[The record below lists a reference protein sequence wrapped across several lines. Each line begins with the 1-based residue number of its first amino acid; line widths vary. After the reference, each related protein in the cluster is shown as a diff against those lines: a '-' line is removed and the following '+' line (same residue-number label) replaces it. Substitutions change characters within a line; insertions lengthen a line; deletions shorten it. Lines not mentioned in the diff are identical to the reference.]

1 MMKKIKLTEKQLEAK
16 KLAAKLLEGNYVFMD
31 TETTGVTNNDEVVN
45 LAFIDRDT
53 QMVYNSYFKP
63 SIKMTPEA
71 SAVSGITDEFLAN
84 KPTILEEWGNI
95 KKALNS
101 RRYAIYNK
109 SFDERM
115 IRATISKLS
124 LHTYNINKN
133 EFIENMP
140 YFKEELEKLES
151 EKITLKKFN
160 SKIKKY
166 CDEKGLKFDIEKC
179 KPTTLRYFINEVEKH
194 DDKANIDIDNNEVN
208 EMLKDA
214 VCTMMLYD
222 QYVGVTTWI
231 KMEEACHAEGI
242 NIEQNHLADGDV
254 TMMVEL
260 MKEVAKEDKVPSIS
274 AVYDNIL
281 ETNHKD
287 PNYKQ
292 HKQNNI
298 INDIINNVE
307 NIFKEN
313 LINNFP
319 KTINELNETMNKSF
333 IYDMKLEPY
342 SAKVL
347 RERMKETYKY
357 VKENYSSLHE
367 IQNLGLR
374 NKSEVELYNEG
385 FSIND
390 IIKIKETTKFDLE
403 GKLKQAFIQNP
414 GCIDLSKFVD
424 PQYTDFIVTL
434 SQEIGDKLKPIK
446 NQLPAEVTY
455 FNIGIVL
462 AYYQTGRI
470 EELKEKSKNNYYDTD
485 RMMLVSVQT
494 NDNTSNNLASIQPR
508 EIKNSNNFNDLQ
520 NNVGNTNNTNSTN
533 NSNSLNNIYENIE
546 DSFEIKF

>member
-45 LAFIDRDT
+45 LAFIDKDT

-84 KPTILEEWGNI
+84 KPSILEEWENI

-115 IRATISKLS
+115 IRATMSKLS
-124 LHTYNINKN
+124 LHTYNIKTD
-133 EFIENMP
+133 EFIKNMP
-140 YFKEELEKLES
+140 YFKEELEKVEN
-151 EKITLKKFN
+151 EKLTLKKFN
-160 SKIKKY
+160 SKVKKY
-166 CDEKGLKFDIEKC
+166 CDENKLKFDVEKC
-179 KPTTLRYFINEVEKH
+179 DPLTLRYFINEVDKH
-194 DDKANIDIDNNEVN
+194 GNEANIDIKEEEVN

-260 MKEVAKEDKVPSIS
+260 MKEVAKENKVPSIK
-274 AVYDNIL
+274 AVYENIL
-281 ETNHKD
+281 ETNNKD
-287 PNYKQ
+287 SNYKQ

-307 NIFKEN
+307 NIFKES
-313 LINNFP
+313 LLENFP
-319 KTINELNETMNKSF
+319 KTTDDLTLLMKKSY
-333 IYDMKLEPY
+333 IYDMKLDSY
-342 SAKVL
+342 SMSILKN
-347 RERMKETYKY
+347 RMKETF
-357 VKENYSSLHE
+357 NYIKKNYNYLH
-367 IQNLGLR
+367 QNINLR
-374 NKSEVELYNEG
+374 KKSEVELYNEG
-385 FSIND
+385 YSIDN
-390 IIKIKETTKFDLE
+390 IIKIKETTKYDLE

-424 PQYTDFIVTL
+424 PKYTDFIIKT

-446 NQLPAEVTY
+446 NLLPPEVTY

-485 RMMLVSVQT
+485 RMILVSVQT
-494 NDNTSNNLASIQPR
+494 KDNTSNNLTSTQLQ

-520 NNVGNTNNTNSTN
+520 NNVANTNSTN
-533 NSNSLNNIYENIE
+533 NSNSSNNIYENIE

>member
-1 MMKKIKLTEKQLEAK
+1 MIKKSKLTKEQIEAK

-45 LAFIDRDT
+45 LAFIDKDT

-71 SAVSGITDEFLAN
+71 SAVSGITNEFLAN
-84 KPTILEEWGNI
+84 KPSILEEWENI
-95 KKALNS
+95 KKALDS

-115 IRATISKLS
+115 IRATMGKLS
-124 LHTYNINKN
+124 LHTYNITKDDFIKN
-133 EFIENMP
+133 MS
-140 YFKEELEKLES
+140 YFKKELEKVENGTLE
-151 EKITLKKFN
+151 LKKFN
-160 SKIKKY
+160 SKVKKY
-166 CDEKGLKFDIEKC
+166 CDKNELKFDVEKC
-179 KPTTLRYFINEVEKH
+179 NPLTLRYFINEVDKH
-194 DDKANIDIDNNEVN
+194 GYESNIDIKEEEVN

-214 VCTMMLYD
+214 VCTMTLYD

-260 MKEVAKEDKVPSIS
+260 MKEVAKEDKVPSIK
-274 AVYDNIL
+274 AVYENIL
-281 ETNHKD
+281 ETNNKD

-307 NIFKEN
+307 NIFKESI
-313 LINNFP
+313 LENFP
-319 KTINELNETMNKSF
+319 KTTDDLTLLMKKSY
-333 IYDMKLEPY
+333 IYDMKLDNY
-342 SAKVL
+342 SMSILKN
-347 RERMKETYKY
+347 RMKETF
-357 VKENYSSLHE
+357 NYIKKNYNYLH
-367 IQNLGLR
+367 QNINLR
-374 NKSEVELYNEG
+374 KKSEVELYNEG
-385 FSIND
+385 YSIDD

-424 PQYTDFIVTL
+424 PKYTDFIVKT

-446 NQLPAEVTY
+446 NLLPTEVTY

-470 EELKEKSKNNYYDTD
+470 EELKEKSKNNYYDAD
-485 RMMLVSVQT
+485 RMMLVSIQT
-494 NDNTSNNLASIQPR
+494 NNESNDFPSIQPQKTKKSNNL
-508 EIKNSNNFNDLQ
+508 NNLQ
-520 NNVGNTNNTNSTN
+520 NNEKIANNTNNMN
-533 NSNSLNNIYENIE
+533 ENKE